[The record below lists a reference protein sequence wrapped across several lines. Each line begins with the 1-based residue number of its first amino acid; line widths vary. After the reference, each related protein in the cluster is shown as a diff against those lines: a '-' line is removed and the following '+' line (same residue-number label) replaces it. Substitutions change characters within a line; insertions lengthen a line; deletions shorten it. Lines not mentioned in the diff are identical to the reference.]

1 MKLVGKF
8 FAAIALAA
16 NVGTMLLADD
26 DGEGRRI
33 ELPVPI
39 GHDVK
44 GLRLPIRND
53 QGKVEMLFDMESA
66 RRLDEQNIEM
76 HTVTIQTFNQ
86 QTFKPDAKIDLESS
100 TMNLDT
106 EVITTK
112 KPVRITRDDFVLTAE
127 SGEFNSKTRQGAV
140 FGNIHLVIYNRNEFQ
155 TKSRSEGQQELSQ

>member
-1 MKLVGKF
+1 MKSADKF
-8 FAAIALAA
+8 FALVAVFASFEA
-16 NVGTMLLADD
+16 TLLADAS
-26 DGEGRRI
+26 GQGRRI

-76 HTVTIQTFNQ
+76 HTVTIQTYNQ
-86 QTFKPDAKIDLESS
+86 QTLKPDAKIELESS

-112 KPVRITRDDFVLTAE
+112 KTVRISRDDFTLTAE
-127 SGEFNSKTRQGAV
+127 SGEFNSKSRQGAV